1 MLAACSSSYRR
12 EDDPVSAASD
22 AVPPHSLSD
31 GCLDPEPHEMNGEK
45 RKRRRRRGK
54 HRFLPY
60 HARTSDDKQ
69 LDDANNDND
78 RRRSLRSA
86 APMAPSN
93 TTQFLLE
100 DREARVE
107 AEKDEVEPAELRR
120 SARLRSLSVSSD
132 HFPFNSSDY
141 GSTSGES
148 VRQLFVFREISI
160 NELQEIEREFET
172 EFEEFK
178 RDKLNEMSKQEI
190 VDQLLE
196 REKDADLLAGEC
208 AKYVTEN
215 RQLKELLTSH
225 GITYNTRSAAAR
237 ISSEAQP
244 TSQPVK

>member
-148 VRQLFVFREISI
+148 
-160 NELQEIEREFET
+160 EIEREFET